1 MTMMQAATARTS
13 ERNAFYDR
21 NGGFNKAALW
31 DQLHGS
37 VTARPGSSD
46 RKFRRYLKTL
56 GLITMVGVSAN
67 LAMPMGKAQA
77 RGDFSLTCDN
87 IRLDAPVFTPSAIL
101 RAHCVRRDKTPNLKA
116 EIQLNNLIANN
127 HGKLQWAT
135 HGDFEETCLNTGIQS
150 GPSPNDLKEHLL
162 VATCL
167 IPFNDP
173 NKSTLDLNEH
183 IANNNGNLM
192 FVP

>member
-13 ERNAFYDR
+13 ERDAFYDR

-77 RGDFSLTCDN
+77 GGFGLTCNND
-87 IRLDAPVFTPSAIL
+87 RLHV
-101 RAHCVRRDKTPNLKA
+101 VNLLGLHLGTLA
-116 EIQLNNLIANN
+116 ANCL
-127 HGKLQWAT
+127 GVGPFGLP
-135 HGDFEETCLNTGIQS
+135 GDSVIE
-150 GPSPNDLKEHLL
+150 
-162 VATCL
+162 
-167 IPFNDP
+167 
-173 NKSTLDLNEH
+173 LNEH
-183 IANNNGNLM
+183 ITNDDGTLKYS
-192 FVP
+192 P

>member
-77 RGDFSLTCDN
+77 GGFGLTCN
-87 IRLDAPVFTPSAIL
+87 NVKLDAVDDSKKAIL
-101 RAHCVRRDKTPNLKA
+101 SADCKRKDPTKTLYSSINLNDY
-116 EIQLNNLIANN
+116 LANS
-127 HGKLQWAT
+127 GGLVWAT
-135 HGDFEETCLNTGIQS
+135 HGDFQQTCNNDRLHVVNLLGLHLGTLAANCLGV
-150 GPSPNDLKEHLL
+150 GPFGLPGDSVIE
-162 VATCL
+162 
-167 IPFNDP
+167 
-173 NKSTLDLNEH
+173 LNEH
-183 IANNNGNLM
+183 ITNDDGTLKYS
-192 FVP
+192 P